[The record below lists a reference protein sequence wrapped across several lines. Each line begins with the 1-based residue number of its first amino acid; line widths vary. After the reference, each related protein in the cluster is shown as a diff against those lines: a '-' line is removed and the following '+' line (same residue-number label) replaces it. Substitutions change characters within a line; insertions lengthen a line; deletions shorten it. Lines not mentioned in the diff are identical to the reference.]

1 MSNTTRTQL
10 QVGAGLFVAFL
21 LLTALVVIG
30 WTQSVDDAWLSLM
43 EDFEVP
49 WLLSVAELF
58 HNLGSVP
65 IALTTSMVIAV
76 AFVVVRKWWAFWA
89 WFAIVAGAQVF
100 STVTKL
106 LVDRPRPVDALVHES
121 SASYPSGHAMVSGA
135 AIGIGLAVILGFI
148 WSRRY
153 RLFLGMG
160 VAYAVIMAWSRTYL
174 RVHWLTDVVGGLLFG
189 TAIVFIVVA
198 MVTKRREDVEDTGG
212 ESDE

>member
-1 MSNTTRTQL
+1 
-10 QVGAGLFVAFL
+10 
-21 LLTALVVIG
+21 
-30 WTQSVDDAWLSLM
+30 
-43 EDFEVP
+43 
-49 WLLSVAELF
+49 
-58 HNLGSVP
+58 
-65 IALTTSMVIAV
+65 
-76 AFVVVRKWWAFWA
+76 
-89 WFAIVAGAQVF
+89 
-100 STVTKL
+100 
-106 LVDRPRPVDALVHES
+106 
-121 SASYPSGHAMVSGA
+121 MVSGA